1 MMKRES
7 IKKRRQKGILVI
19 YTGGTIGMVR
29 RAEDNALVP
38 VDFSQI
44 TQHVPEL
51 QRFDFPIAAHA
62 FDPPM
67 DSSNMDIGIWGEL
80 AEIIRE
86 HYAQYEGFV
95 LLHGTD
101 TMSYTASALSFML
114 EDLCKPVIFTGAQ
127 LPIGTIR
134 TDGKENLVTAIE
146 IAAARKNGLPLV
158 QEVCI
163 YFEFK
168 LHRANRTTKNNAEA
182 FNAFRSYNFPFLGE
196 AGTEITYREDL
207 LLHTEQKGELGVS
220 TTLENNIV
228 SAQLF
233 PGINPANLHALT
245 SIPGIR
251 ALLLQTYGSG
261 NAPNQKWFLDFIEQT
276 TGRGIIVL
284 NISQC
289 KMGTV
294 QMEKYQTGKGLL
306 ERGVISGRD
315 MTYEAAVA
323 KLMYVLGK
331 EKSPEKAKQLLCTSL
346 KGEMS

>member
-1 MMKRES
+1 MSNK
-7 IKKRRQKGILVI
+7 KGILVI

-29 RAEDNALVP
+29 RAEDNVLAP

-44 TQHVPEL
+44 TRHVPEL
-51 QRFDFPIAAHA
+51 QRFDFPIDAHA
-62 FDPPM
+62 FDPPL

-80 AEIIRE
+80 ARIIQRN
-86 HYAQYEGFV
+86 YTKYDGFV
-95 LLHGTD
+95 ILHGTD
-101 TMSYTASALSFML
+101 TMSYSASALSFML

-127 LPIGTIR
+127 LPIGTMR
-134 TDGKENLVTAIE
+134 TDGKENLITSVE
-146 IAAARKNGLPLV
+146 IAAAQVKGQPIV

-168 LHRANRTTKNNAEA
+168 LHRGNRTTKNNAEA

-207 LLHTEQKGELGVS
+207 LLHSEQKGELGVS
-220 TTLENNIV
+220 ATLENNIV

-261 NAPNQKWFLDFIEQT
+261 NAPNQAWFLDFIAQT

-294 QMEKYQTGKGLL
+294 QMKKYQTGKGLL
-306 ERGVISGRD
+306 ERGVVSGRD
-315 MTYEAAVA
+315 MTYEAAVT
-323 KLMYVLGK
+323 KLMYALGK
-331 EKSPEKAKQLLCTSL
+331 EKGPEQAKQLLHTSL